1 MVDTNVKEIVS
12 HKLNV
17 IKNTVAQVRIK
28 WNEKKTNKNKNK
40 NNKKYHTAGKVPTS
54 DLKS

>member
-28 WNEKKTNKNKNK
+28 WNEKKKNKNK

>member
-28 WNEKKTNKNKNK
+28 WNEKNKNKNK